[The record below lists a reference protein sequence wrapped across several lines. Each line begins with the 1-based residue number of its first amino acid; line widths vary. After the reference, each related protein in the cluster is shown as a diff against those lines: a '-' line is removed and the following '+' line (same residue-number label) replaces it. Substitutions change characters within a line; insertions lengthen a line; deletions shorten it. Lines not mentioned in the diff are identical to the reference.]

1 MGKTTRAVLTLLL
14 TPSLS
19 LASQDMPTIS
29 SALLPMLYSGLV
41 FIGLEIYVFSR
52 TLKTKKLDLIK
63 IVGSAYVCTFI
74 FMIAFSWAG
83 MGLHRLLEK
92 LLGRPIGV
100 YVGLHDPSPWD
111 AIYTAT
117 IGCFYLPS
125 TENVVVAGFALF
137 SFLIPVFVVSGVIEH
152 RMLGKKK
159 EAGANEVKSIVANL
173 KVVELVVI
181 WTGSQYYFFK
191 FFNG

>member
-19 LASQDMPTIS
+19 LAFQDMPTIS
-29 SALLPMLYSGLV
+29 STLLPMFYSGLV
-41 FIGLEIYVFSR
+41 FIGLELYVFSR

-63 IVGSAYVCTFI
+63 IIGSVYVCTFI
-74 FMIAFSWAG
+74 FMIAFSWVG

-111 AIYTAT
+111 VIYMSSANV
-117 IGCFYLPS
+117 IFQCPRQVYFPVWQS
-125 TENVVVAGFALF
+125 TGFLLVHNCLLWASSF
-137 SFLIPVFVVSGVIEH
+137 SI
-152 RMLGKKK
+152 
-159 EAGANEVKSIVANL
+159 
-173 KVVELVVI
+173 
-181 WTGSQYYFFK
+181 
-191 FFNG
+191 